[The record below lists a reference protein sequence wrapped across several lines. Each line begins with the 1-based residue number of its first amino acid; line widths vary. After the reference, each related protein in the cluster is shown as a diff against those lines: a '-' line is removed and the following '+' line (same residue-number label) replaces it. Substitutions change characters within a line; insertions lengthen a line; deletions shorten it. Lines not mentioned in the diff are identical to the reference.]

1 MGGIIVKKELMDKVL
16 GEAKALYPKAIEWRR
31 DFHKYAESGWTEFRT
46 AAVIAE
52 KLYGLGFDVL
62 VGDQIFDDA
71 TMMGVPDKKVLE
83 AHQERAINEGALPKW
98 VEQMVGGKTGVV
110 GVLRGKGNGT
120 KGKAE

>member
-1 MGGIIVKKELMDKVL
+1 MKKELMDQII

-71 TMMGVPDKKVLE
+71 TMMGVPDKKILE
-83 AHQERAINEGALPKW
+83 AHQERAIAEGWRKNRCGWRAERQRKW
-98 VEQMVGGKTGVV
+98 ASSGCT
-110 GVLRGKGNGT
+110 L
-120 KGKAE
+120 